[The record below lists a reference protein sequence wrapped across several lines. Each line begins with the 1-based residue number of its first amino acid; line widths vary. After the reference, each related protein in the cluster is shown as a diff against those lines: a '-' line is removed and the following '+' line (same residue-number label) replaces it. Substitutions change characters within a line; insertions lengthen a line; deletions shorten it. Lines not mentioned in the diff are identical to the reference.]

1 MGRPRETVKQPKP
14 SRDNQLPGYTGFVQ
28 HSKDTFAKT
37 CERHIAFSIN
47 SQGDTVGGF
56 ATLLQHGAGGGF
68 ALVKVPRLLLQQ
80 PEADHG
86 GGGVPAHCLADK
98 VLGAGFAQ
106 ALCLVAGT
114 WAAQT

>member
-47 SQGDTVGGF
+47 SQGDTW
-56 ATLLQHGAGGGF
+56 
-68 ALVKVPRLLLQQ
+68 
-80 PEADHG
+80 
-86 GGGVPAHCLADK
+86 GVLPHCCSM
-98 VLGAGFAQ
+98 VRGAGFAQ

-114 WAAQT
+114 VGCS

>member
-1 MGRPRETVKQPKP
+1 VQMGRPRETVKQPKP

-68 ALVKVPRLLLQQ
+68 CPSIVSCCWHVGCSNVMVQRS
-80 PEADHG
+80 
-86 GGGVPAHCLADK
+86 
-98 VLGAGFAQ
+98 
-106 ALCLVAGT
+106 
-114 WAAQT
+114 QTAKQRGS